1 MPKRNEEARVFLGKV
16 NPKTQFTINQ
26 FDYIEIKVII
36 DDICSIEACDLI
48 LHIKKPSGEKDNSAI
63 LKTVMDNIAEF
74 EVNGEV
80 FNEPGLY
87 KAQLEI
93 VDHKGSFSSTIFL
106 FNVLESIIDDI
117 SPIPPVTTKRAVC
130 GEFECGELLCG
141 ERLEIQQFETK
152 SNLSEKFFKSFGGGL
167 NEQ

>member
-1 MPKRNEEARVFLGKV
+1 
-16 NPKTQFTINQ
+16 
-26 FDYIEIKVII
+26 
-36 DDICSIEACDLI
+36 
-48 LHIKKPSGEKDNSAI
+48 
-63 LKTVMDNIAEF
+63 MDNIAEF

-117 SPIPPVTTKRAVC
+117 SPIPPVATKREVC

-152 SNLSEKFFKSFGGGL
+152 SNLSENFLKAL
-167 NEQ
+167 EVD

>member
-16 NPKTQFTINQ
+16 NHKTQFTINQ

-36 DDICSIEACDLI
+36 DDICSIETCDLI
-48 LHIKKPSGEKDNSAI
+48 LHIKKPSGEKDKSAI

-74 EVNGEV
+74 EVNGQV

-93 VDHKGSFSSTIFL
+93 VDPKGSFSSTIFL

-117 SPIPPVTTKRAVC
+117 SPIPPVTTKRAIC
-130 GEFECGELLCG
+130 GEFLCGELLCG
-141 ERLEIQQFETK
+141 EGLEIKEVKTI
-152 SNLSEKFFKSFGGGL
+152 SSLSEEFLESFGGER
-167 NEQ
+167 ND

>member
-1 MPKRNEEARVFLGKV
+1 MPKRNEKANVSLGNV
-16 NPKTQFTINQ
+16 NSKTKFTINQ
-26 FDYIEIKVII
+26 YDDIEIKVIV
-36 DDICSIEACDLI
+36 DDICSIEQSNLT
-48 LHIKKPSGEKDNSAI
+48 LHIEKPSGEKDKSAT

-74 EVNGEV
+74 EVNGSV
-80 FNEPGLY
+80 FNEPGLH
-87 KAQLEI
+87 KAQLKI
-93 VDHKGSFSSTIFL
+93 SDSGGSFKSTIFL

-130 GEFECGELLCG
+130 GGFECGELLCG
-141 ERLEIQQFETK
+141 EGLETQQLETK